1 MAGLVIAIILIA
13 AGVFFLT
20 ISVIGLLRF
29 PDFYART
36 HAVGK
41 SETLG
46 AILVLGGLAVYNG
59 LQLSTV
65 KIVFVLLFALIAN
78 PTATH
83 AIARAALKTG
93 LQPWTRHKTV
103 QKKKE
108 VKPS

>member
-1 MAGLVIAIILIA
+1 MAGVVIAIILIA

-20 ISVIGLLRF
+20 VSVLGLLRF

-59 LQLSTV
+59 LELSTV
-65 KIVFVLLFALIAN
+65 KILFILLFALVAN

-83 AIARAALKTG
+83 AVARAALRTG
-93 LQPWTRHKTV
+93 LQPWTRQKTA
-103 QKKKE
+103 QKKKRTE
-108 VKPS
+108 QS

>member
-1 MAGLVIAIILIA
+1 MAVIVAIILIA

-20 ISVIGLLRF
+20 VSVLGLLRF
-29 PDFYART
+29 PDFYSRT

-65 KIVFVLLFALIAN
+65 KILFILLFALIAN

-83 AIARAALKTG
+83 AVARAALRTG
-93 LQPWTRHKTV
+93 LQPWTRQKTV
-103 QKKKE
+103 QKKGKAE
-108 VKPS
+108 RS

>member
-1 MAGLVIAIILIA
+1 MAGVVIAIILIS

-20 ISVIGLLRF
+20 VSVLGLLRF

-59 LQLSTV
+59 LELSTV
-65 KIVFVLLFALIAN
+65 KILFILLFALIAN

-83 AIARAALKTG
+83 AVARAALRTG
-93 LQPWTRHKTV
+93 LQPWTGQKAA
-103 QKKKE
+103 QKKKGTE
-108 VKPS
+108 QS

>member
-1 MAGLVIAIILIA
+1 MTGLVIAIILITS
-13 AGVFFLT
+13 GVFFLT
-20 ISVIGLLRF
+20 VSVLGLLRF

-65 KIVFVLLFALIAN
+65 KILFILIFALIAN

-83 AIARAALKTG
+83 AVARAALKTG
-93 LQPWTRHKTV
+93 LQPWIKQKATR
-103 QKKKE
+103 KKKE
-108 VKPS
+108 AEKP